1 MIRKALRIV
10 EAEEQKK
17 YRHIRR
23 FGMICFVLRS
33 KSKFDKLTSNLIN
46 DYKRAMCGEAP
57 RHYERYNEA
66 ESGSKEEIHALIDIC
81 QSMHM
86 VLLPSQHDLGHACHK
101 FTSSS
106 MNPGALVCTCKG
118 FRMIGECAH
127 IIAVTCTE
135 VIDAMCVDARTSYN
149 KAYLETLVEKLTST
163 KRAAHRP
170 CATVGGSRIQPD
182 TDTVQG
188 NTGED
193 TTDLD
198 EDLEE
203 L

>member
-1 MIRKALRIV
+1 
-10 EAEEQKK
+10 
-17 YRHIRR
+17 
-23 FGMICFVLRS
+23 
-33 KSKFDKLTSNLIN
+33 
-46 DYKRAMCGEAP
+46 
-57 RHYERYNEA
+57 
-66 ESGSKEEIHALIDIC
+66 
-81 QSMHM
+81 
-86 VLLPSQHDLGHACHK
+86 
-101 FTSSS
+101 
-106 MNPGALVCTCKG
+106 
-118 FRMIGECAH
+118 
-127 IIAVTCTE
+127 VTCTE